1 MSASSGDSE
10 ADYWLWAR
18 LFMFLRDPTSDGYL
32 KRFDAE
38 LKVPSAVR
46 AIAASFVDEHVRDLA
61 LAEEEGDSRH
71 PDEIN
76 AQGERRLRQAI
87 VQGESGGGDVARLT
101 ALARELATGSA
112 SGRGWELWELVR
124 AAKHRLD
131 DLRASAPAAAALVEA
146 MADYRRVILDLLPD
160 ESHDPDDRGW
170 SWHWASLVERRL
182 ADDTWE
188 RLTAGFRTVPA
199 AEQRIFIS
207 WLAATAG
214 PFDAELERVMNA
226 DALAELWATGDGGA
240 L

>member
-38 LKVPSAVR
+38 LKVTSAVR

-87 VQGESGGGDVARLT
+87 VQVESGGGDVARLT

-146 MADYRRVILDLLPD
+146 IADYRRVILDLLPD
-160 ESHDPDDRGW
+160 EWHDPDDAAGRGIGLASWSEGSPTTHGNALRPGFVRCRRRSSESSFRGW
-170 SWHWASLVERRL
+170 PRRRGRSTPSWS
-182 ADDTWE
+182 
-188 RLTAGFRTVPA
+188 G
-199 AEQRIFIS
+199 
-207 WLAATAG
+207 
-214 PFDAELERVMNA
+214 
-226 DALAELWATGDGGA
+226 
-240 L
+240 